1 VSHQPTLNMRIIKKY
16 PNRRLYDTQTS
27 AYITLGDVKSL
38 VLQHKPIKII
48 DVKTEEDL
56 TRSVLMQ
63 IILEEE
69 SSGIPIFS
77 TQMLENLI
85 RFYGNTL
92 QSMMGSYLERMIQS
106 FVEMQ
111 HSFSEKA
118 QANHQF
124 KHSAPEMWSE
134 FVNMQTPLMQTMLN
148 HYLDQSQ
155 QMLHQIQN
163 QITHGTTT
171 QASPFDP
178 FMAFNALHPPVI
190 VKRKPPKN
198 QE

>member
-1 VSHQPTLNMRIIKKY
+1 MKQPNMHVRIIKKY

-27 AYITLGDVKSL
+27 AYITMEDIKSF
-38 VLQHKPIKII
+38 VIQHKSIKII

-56 TRSVLMQ
+56 TRNVLMQ
-63 IILEEE
+63 IILDEEA
-69 SSGIPIFS
+69 SGTPIFS

-118 QANHQF
+118 KTSHESKN
-124 KHSAPEMWSE
+124 SAPEMWSE

-148 HYLDQSQ
+148 HYIEQSQ
-155 QMLHQIQN
+155 QMLHQVQN
-163 QITHGTTT
+163 QITHGK
-171 QASPFDP
+171 AIPANSFDP
-178 FMAFNALHPPVI
+178 FMAFNALHPAVI
-190 VKRKPPKN
+190 VKRKPPKP